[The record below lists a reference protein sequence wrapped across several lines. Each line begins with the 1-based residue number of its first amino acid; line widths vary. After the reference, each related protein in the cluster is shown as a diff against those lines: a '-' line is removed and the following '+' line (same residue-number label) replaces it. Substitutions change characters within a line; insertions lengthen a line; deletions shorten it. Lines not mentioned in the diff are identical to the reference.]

1 MKYTVHTLELHRPIT
16 TTETGESSDGTI
28 AIWEYNSLVQKNDL
42 EPQLDAHLAQ
52 GVPAQSIEPG
62 YYLFVQGLMPE
73 SGLEETMW
81 KNAAQALW
89 LEALW
94 RGSSFKNDKIRV
106 RILSEDSKRVFQLFR
121 EIKTMDQIS

>member
-1 MKYTVHTLELHRPIT
+1 M
-16 TTETGESSDGTI
+16 
-28 AIWEYNSLVQKNDL
+28 
-42 EPQLDAHLAQ
+42 
-52 GVPAQSIEPG
+52 
-62 YYLFVQGLMPE
+62 LFRSLMPE